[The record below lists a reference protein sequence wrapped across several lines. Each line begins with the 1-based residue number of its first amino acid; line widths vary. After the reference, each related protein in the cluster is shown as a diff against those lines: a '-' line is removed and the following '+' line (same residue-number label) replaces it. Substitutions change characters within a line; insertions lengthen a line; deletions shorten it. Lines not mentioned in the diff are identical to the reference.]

1 MLDFVKIRQTEKKTN
16 DIIVWPDFITYRS
29 KDLMTRGGGFYAIW
43 VEDENLWS
51 SSEFKARE
59 LIDQETLAVCNEI
72 KEKRPEANVKPLLLK
87 YDSSGKAKTWLSFTK
102 SLPDNY
108 HPLDENVV
116 FNNTETN
123 KESYASHKLPYDL
136 VEGECKSYDEIMSTL
151 YDPKEREKLEWA
163 IGSIIKGDS
172 KTLQKFIVLYGDKG
186 TGKST
191 VLNIYQKLLDGYWSV
206 FTAKDL
212 ARSNAEFALESF
224 KTNPLM
230 AIQHDGDLSRIED
243 NTKLNS
249 IISHEPIEINEKHK
263 GKYMMKLNSFLFMGT
278 NHPVRIT
285 DSKSGILR
293 RLIDVSPSERLI
305 PVDRYFSLIDQIQYE
320 LGPIASR
327 CLNVYES
334 LGKNYYEKYK
344 PMSMMGA
351 TNDFFNFVEDYIFDF
366 KELSEDG
373 VSLSNAWKKYMDY
386 AKESNVQYPM
396 SKMRFKDELKS
407 YFKEFVERKGNR
419 VNLYFGFK
427 DELFDFEREAEK
439 KKEESN
445 GMKIEKENWL
455 YFDGVTS
462 AFDEDYPDIPAQYCK
477 LNEAGKP
484 VPIKGWDYVTT
495 KLKDIDTTEV
505 HFCRPPE
512 NLIVIDFD
520 CKDKDGNKSLA
531 ECMKEAINFPPTYA
545 EVSQSGQG
553 LHLYYIFDGE
563 VERLDDHVKEDIEI
577 KTHLGKRALRRI
589 RKMFNSLKI
598 AKIFSGLPFKKERE
612 KKMYNEAIFE
622 GEKKLRAVIH
632 KNLLKEGPHKDTSSC
647 IDLINH
653 VLEQAYDSGQS
664 YDVRDLRSKV
674 QVFASGSTNQA
685 QRCTK
690 VVSNMHFCSKDYE
703 EADKNGG
710 EFYTE
715 YGEEELA
722 LDAEKP
728 IVIYDVESYENFFE
742 FSYKIYDPPESTE
755 KHEAMTIEFPTAKQ
769 CQDFISKYRLVGFN
783 NTKYDDIMLSY
794 AAQGYSVK
802 ELYKLSQEIIK
813 SDKKQYPKF
822 KSYAD
827 VLDFSSEKKSLKK
840 FEIDLDDIVDHVEMA
855 IPWDEPVPEDLFSTV
870 SAYNRNDV
878 IATEAVWNSDDRQKD
893 WTARVIL
900 SEISGLPVVETNNR
914 HSGAIMFGDD
924 KNPQSQFIYTDLS
937 KEFPGYEFNQFG
949 IDKDRYNKD
958 EKGKPIFTTG
968 KSIYLGMDPSEG
980 GFAWGKPGMYGNVKA
995 FDVASMHPSTMIA
1008 LNLFGDKY
1016 TARLK
1021 ELVDLRKALK
1031 RGNLDLARKAF
1042 DGKLVK
1048 YLDDPVKLKGV
1059 ANALKIVINS
1069 IYGLTAAHFPNQFRD
1084 ERNVDNIVAKRGAL
1098 FIIKLKKMVED
1109 LGYTVVHCKTD
1120 CIKVADADDY
1130 ISDIIIKEGLK
1141 YGYEFEVEHW
1151 FDKLF
1156 IANKAAYIGR
1166 LRDADGNLL
1175 DNWVAVADEFKEP
1188 YVYKSLFSGQKVE
1201 FKDICQ
1207 TKSVKTSMYLDM
1219 NEDLG
1224 EMDPELVKEM
1234 KKLEIKLKKGL
1245 ANDIDIGRYDELCKI
1260 EAKYH
1265 NYIFVGRVGSFVPI
1279 EPGFGGG
1286 VLVRKQDDKMNAV
1299 TGTTGYRWLESNRVR
1314 GTDLENHIDMRY
1326 YRSLCQDVIDD
1337 ISSYGSFDW
1346 FVSDEKYKKGQEFT
1360 FMNEPVEEPEPLPF
1374 C

>member
-16 DIIVWPDFITYRS
+16 DITVWPDFITYMS
-29 KDLMTRGGGFYAIW
+29 SDLMIRGGGFYAIW
-43 VEDENLWS
+43 VESENLWS
-51 SSEFKARE
+51 TSEYKARE
-59 LIDQETLAVCNEI
+59 LVDEQTIAECNAI

-87 YDSSGKAKTWLSFTK
+87 YDSSGMAKKWLSFTK

-116 FNNTETN
+116 FNNTETD

-136 VEGECKSYDEIMSTL
+136 VEGECRAYEEIMSTL
-151 YDPKEREKLEWA
+151 YDPTEREKLEWA
-163 IGSIIKGDS
+163 VGSIINGDS
-172 KTLQKFIVLYGDKG
+172 KSLQKFIVLYGDKG

-293 RLIDVSPSERLI
+293 RLIDVKPSERLVPI
-305 PVDRYFSLIDQIQYE
+305 DRYFSLIDKIQYE
-320 LGPIASR
+320 LGPIASH
-327 CLNVYES
+327 CLSVYEN

-344 PMSMMGA
+344 PMDMMGA
-351 TNDFFNFVEDYIFDF
+351 TNDFFNFVEDYFFDF
-366 KELSEDG
+366 KELSEEG
-373 VSLSNAWKKYMDY
+373 VSLSFAWKKYNDY
-386 AKESNVQYPM
+386 VKDSNTPYPM

-407 YFKEFVERKGNR
+407 YFKEFVERRGNK

-427 DELFDFEREAEK
+427 EEMFDYEAP
-439 KKEESN
+439 KKEEKEQA
-445 GMKIEKENWL
+445 GQKIEKETWL
-455 YFDGVTS
+455 YFDGKETNV
-462 AFDEDYPDIPAQYCK
+462 FDEQYPDIPAQLCWI
-477 LNEAGKP
+477 NESGKP
-484 VPIKGWDYVTT
+484 VPKKAWDEVTT
-495 KLKDIDTTEV
+495 TLKDIDTSEV

-520 CKDKDGNKSLA
+520 CKDKDGNKSLD
-531 ECMKEAINFPPTYA
+531 ECMKEAASFPPTYA
-545 EVSQSGQG
+545 EVSQGGHG

-563 VERLDDHVKEDIEI
+563 VERLDDHIKKDIEI

-589 RKMFNSLKI
+589 RRMFNTLPI
-598 AKIFSGLPFKKERE
+598 AKIFSGLPFKKEKE

-622 GEKKLRAVIH
+622 GEKKLRAVIQ

-647 IDLINH
+647 VDLINK

-664 YDVRDLRSKV
+664 FDVRDLRSRI
-674 QVFASGSTNQA
+674 QTFASGSSHQSL
-685 QRCTK
+685 RCSK

-710 EFYTE
+710 EYYE
-715 YGEEELA
+715 DYEPEMVAADES
-722 LDAEKP
+722 KP
-728 IVIYDVESYENFFE
+728 IVIYDVECYENFFE
-742 FSYKIYDPPESTE
+742 YSYKIYDPPESTE
-755 KHEAMTIEFPTAKQ
+755 KHEAQTIEFPTAKQ
-769 CQDFISKYRLVGFN
+769 VQDFIKNFRLVGFN

-794 AAQGYSVK
+794 AAEGLNTR
-802 ELYKLSQEIIK
+802 ELYKISQDIIGG
-813 SDKKQYPKF
+813 QRRIYPKF

-827 VLDFSSEKKSLKK
+827 ILDFSSEKKSLKK
-840 FEIDLDDIVDHVEMA
+840 FEIDLDEIVDHVEMA
-855 IPWDEPVPEDLFSTV
+855 IPWDKPVPEELFSTV

-878 IATEAVWNSDDRQKD
+878 YATEAVWNTPDRQKD
-893 WTARVIL
+893 WAARVIL
-900 SEISGLPVVETNNR
+900 SEISGLPPVESNNK
-914 HSGAIMFGDD
+914 HSEKIMFGDD
-924 KNPQSQFIYTDLS
+924 KNAKSQFVYTDLS
-937 KEFPGYEFNQFG
+937 IEFPGYIFNEFG
-949 IDKDRYNKD
+949 IDKELYNKD
-958 EKGKPIFTTG
+958 EKGKPIYTTG
-968 KSIYLGMDPSEG
+968 KSVYLGFDPSEG
-980 GFAWGKPGMYGNVKA
+980 GFAWGKRGMYGNVKA

-1021 ELVDLRKALK
+1021 ELVDLRKDLK
-1031 RGNLDLARKAF
+1031 HGNIEKAREAF

-1048 YLDDPVKLKGV
+1048 YLDDPAKLKGV

-1069 IYGLTAAHFPNQFRD
+1069 IYGLTAAHFQNAFKD
-1084 ERNVDNIVAKRGAL
+1084 DRNVDNIVAKRGAL
-1098 FIIKLKKMVED
+1098 FMIGLKKKVED

-1120 CIKVADADDY
+1120 CIKVADSDDY
-1130 ISDIIIKEGLK
+1130 ISEFIVNEGIK

-1166 LRDADGNLL
+1166 LRDEEGNLG
-1175 DNWVAVADEFKEP
+1175 DWVAVADEFKEP
-1188 YVYKSLFSGQKVE
+1188 YVYKSIFSNEKPS
-1201 FKDICQ
+1201 FKDMCQ
-1207 TKSVKTSMYLDM
+1207 TKSVKTSIFLDM

-1224 EMDPELVKEM
+1224 EMDPALVKEM
-1234 KKLEIKLKKGL
+1234 KKIETKIKKGL
-1245 ANDIDIGRYDELCKI
+1245 ADQFEIERYNELCDI
-1260 EAKYH
+1260 EKNYH

-1279 EPGFGGG
+1279 EPGYGGG
-1286 VLVRKQDDKMNAV
+1286 LLMRKQDTKMNAV
-1299 TGTTGYRWLESNRVR
+1299 EGSTGYRWLEASAVK
-1314 GTDLENHIDMRY
+1314 GTDLEKHIDLSY
-1326 YRSLCQDVIDD
+1326 YRKLCQNVIDD
-1337 ISSYGSFDW
+1337 ISDCGSFEW
-1346 FVSDEKYKKGQEFT
+1346 FISDEKYCPGDLDT
-1360 FMNEPVEEPEPLPF
+1360 PIMNLPVEDIEPLPF
-1374 C
+1374 N